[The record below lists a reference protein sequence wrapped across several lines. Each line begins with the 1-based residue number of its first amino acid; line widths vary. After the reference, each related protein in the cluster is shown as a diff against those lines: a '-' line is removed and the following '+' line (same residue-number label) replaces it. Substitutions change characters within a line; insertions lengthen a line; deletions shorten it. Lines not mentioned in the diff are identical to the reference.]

1 MRGEVGGNARRR
13 RRRRRGRRDTG
24 PRGPGWLAFEA
35 GQKNGSRTRRRDIH
49 IYICIHINVERERE
63 RGGDRDPLEE
73 DRARTRARGTGVEAA
88 QEVNVQGGNLFGVH
102 GPLSTSKLAGSHPA
116 QSASKARAKD
126 PCAARRR
133 RGDPTRSSS

>member
-1 MRGEVGGNARRR
+1 MVVERGE
-13 RRRRRGRRDTG
+13 
-24 PRGPGWLAFEA
+24 E
-35 GQKNGSRTRRRDIH
+35 
-49 IYICIHINVERERE
+49 IYIYMYTYKCRERE
-63 RGGDRDPLEE
+63 RGGDWDPLEE